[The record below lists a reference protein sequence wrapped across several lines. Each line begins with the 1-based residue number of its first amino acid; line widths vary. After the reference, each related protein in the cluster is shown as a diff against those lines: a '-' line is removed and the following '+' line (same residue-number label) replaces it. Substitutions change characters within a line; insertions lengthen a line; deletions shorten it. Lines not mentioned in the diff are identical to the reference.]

1 MPAAVKNPHAN
12 EVGAKLRELR
22 LRAEWTLQ
30 DVERE
35 SIRRFGEAGVLKV
48 AQVSRIENGGYGRLS
63 IDDAVRLGEL
73 YGMTPNEVADMLGL
87 YKEPKRNALPR
98 EMRQLEALYPS
109 LPISVQEE
117 VLSWL
122 RFTLTMA
129 RAGGAKHE
137 DAG

>member
-1 MPAAVKNPHAN
+1 MPAAVKNPLAN
-12 EVGAKLRELR
+12 EVGAKFRELR

-35 SIRRFGEAGVLKV
+35 SIRRFGESGVLKV
-48 AQVSRIENGGYGRLS
+48 AQTSRIENGGYGRLS

-129 RAGGAKHE
+129 RAGNAHE
-137 DAG
+137 RDQG